1 MGVPIADEKLV
12 GPVHVLTFLGLEIDT
27 DEMMVRIPQSKMN
40 ALVAELKKF
49 SKENKITLKDLQ
61 SLVGS
66 LIICSK
72 AVRSA
77 RAFNRRFYDLTVKAK
92 KPHHFI
98 KLNSEVKED
107 MKVWLSFL
115 ESFNGKAY
123 FPESEW
129 SDNETLELYTDSAG
143 SETMGGSGF
152 FSKEW
157 VFFQWPQNWVDLG
170 ILKDITF
177 LEFVPIVLSMAI

>member
-1 MGVPIADEKLV
+1 MLV
-12 GPVHVLTFLGLEIDT
+12 LF
-27 DEMMVRIPQSKMN
+27 
-40 ALVAELKKF
+40 
-49 SKENKITLKDLQ
+49 
-61 SLVGS
+61 
-66 LIICSK
+66 SK

-107 MKVWLSFL
+107 M
-115 ESFNGKAY
+115 NGKAY
-123 FPESEW
+123 FLESEW

-143 SETMGGSGF
+143 SGTMGGSGF

-157 VFFQWPQNWVDLG
+157 AFFQWPHNWVD
-170 ILKDITF
+170 F
-177 LEFVPIVLSMAI
+177 

>member
-1 MGVPIADEKLV
+1 MLMNCFLKTCDELGVPIADEKLV
-12 GPVHVLTFLGLEIDT
+12 GPIHVLTFLGLEIDT

-66 LIICSK
+66 LNFFSK

-115 ESFNGKAY
+115 
-123 FPESEW
+123 
-129 SDNETLELYTDSAG
+129 
-143 SETMGGSGF
+143 
-152 FSKEW
+152 
-157 VFFQWPQNWVDLG
+157 
-170 ILKDITF
+170 
-177 LEFVPIVLSMAI
+177 

>member
-12 GPVHVLTFLGLEIDT
+12 GPVYVLTFLGLEIDT

-40 ALVAELKKF
+40 ALVAELKTF

-77 RAFNRRFYDLTVKAK
+77 RAFNRSFYDLTVEAK
-92 KPHHFI
+92 KPRH
-98 KLNSEVKED
+98 
-107 MKVWLSFL
+107 
-115 ESFNGKAY
+115 
-123 FPESEW
+123 
-129 SDNETLELYTDSAG
+129 LY
-143 SETMGGSGF
+143 
-152 FSKEW
+152 
-157 VFFQWPQNWVDLG
+157 
-170 ILKDITF
+170 
-177 LEFVPIVLSMAI
+177 